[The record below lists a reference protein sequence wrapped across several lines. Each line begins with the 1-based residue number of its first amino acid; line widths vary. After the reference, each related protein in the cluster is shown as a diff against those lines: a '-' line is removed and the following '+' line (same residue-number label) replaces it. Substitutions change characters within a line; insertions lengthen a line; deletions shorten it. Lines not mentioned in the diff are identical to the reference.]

1 MKGKPANKDDDDD
14 MSMWVIYEDTPE
26 FPNQY
31 VARRYELDVDTGDFV
46 VGDTMNDVRAKL
58 PKGLM
63 RLERSAHDHPQVR
76 ESWI

>member
-1 MKGKPANKDDDDD
+1 
-14 MSMWVIYEDTPE
+14 
-26 FPNQY
+26 
-31 VARRYELDVDTGDFV
+31 VATGDFV

-58 PKGLM
+58 PPGLM